1 VKPDSIPPTD
11 PDLNAALAGI
21 DSPRAWAMVAAS
33 FIATFTTF
41 GIAYSFGAFFKSMA
55 HDFGAGPSATSAVFS
70 ITACLWSILG
80 WPAGHYADKIGARPI
95 IILGAIAMGAGLVM
109 TSFIN
114 QLWVGYFTYGIGV
127 GVGIACGYVPT
138 VAVVGGWFLRRRN
151 TALGVAVAGIGCGTL
166 VVAPI
171 SAALIQRIGWRST
184 FIVLGIASVSILI
197 ACAFAVKPP
206 PVQVAPA
213 PFKIRDAIGSPAFG
227 VLYLSSVLLSMGLF
241 TPFVFLPAFAR
252 DHGASEVAAATLV
265 GLIGGASVVGRM
277 SLGAIADRLGVVR
290 LYQLCILV
298 AGLSFA
304 LWLIAHAYSTL
315 VIFALVLGLGYG
327 GYVALSPAVL
337 AHFFGANR
345 LGSVLGALY
354 TSGGI
359 GVLMGPPVAGILIAH
374 RGYRWAIAFS
384 LIAGVASYL
393 ILLLLDEPRTAAG
406 EGRKQIHRSA

>member
-1 VKPDSIPPTD
+1 M
-11 PDLNAALAGI
+11 GI
-21 DSPRAWAMVAAS
+21 DSSRGWAMVAAS
-33 FIATFTTF
+33 FVATFTVF

-55 HDFGAGPSATSAVFS
+55 HEFGAGPSATSAVFS

-80 WPAGHYADKIGARPI
+80 WPAGHFADKFGARPI
-95 IILGAIAMGAGLVM
+95 IVLGAIAMGVGLVM

-114 QLWVGYFTYGIGV
+114 HLWVGYFTYGIGV
-127 GVGIACGYVPT
+127 GAGIACGYVPT
-138 VAVVGGWFLRRRN
+138 IAVVGGWFLKRRN
-151 TALGVAVAGIGCGTL
+151 TALGIAVAGIGCGTL

-171 SAALIQRIGWRST
+171 SAALIERIGWRAT
-184 FIVLGIASVSILI
+184 FEVMGIASAVILG
-197 ACAFAVKPP
+197 ACAIVIKAP
-206 PVQVAPA
+206 PVHVAPA
-213 PFKIRDAIGSPAFG
+213 PFKVREAIGTPAFG
-227 VLYLSSVLLSMGLF
+227 VLYISSVLLSMGLF
-241 TPFVFLPAFAR
+241 TPFVFLPVFAR

-277 SLGAIADRLGVVR
+277 GLGAIADRLGVVR

-298 AGLSFA
+298 VALSFA

-337 AHFFGANR
+337 AHFFGTHR

-359 GVLMGPPVAGILIAH
+359 GVLMGPPVAGFLIAH

-384 LIAGVASYL
+384 LLTGCASYL
-393 ILLLLDEPRTAAG
+393 MLLLLKENQSRG
-406 EGRKQIHRSA
+406 NFLNLSS